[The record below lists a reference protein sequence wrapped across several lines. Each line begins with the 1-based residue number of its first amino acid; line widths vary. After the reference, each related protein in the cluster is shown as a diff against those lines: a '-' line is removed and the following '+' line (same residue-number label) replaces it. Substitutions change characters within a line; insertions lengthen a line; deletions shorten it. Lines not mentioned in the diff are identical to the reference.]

1 MENTNNN
8 TNGTNDNNEANS
20 NTVVPETGVISWFKR
35 NWKPV
40 VATTAVVAAGGVALY
55 LFAKGDTEAAAEVV
69 TAAAEAAT
77 ETAGDVVDAVA

>member
-8 TNGTNDNNEANS
+8 TNGTNDNNTAAP
-20 NTVVPETGVISWFKR
+20 VAGVIGWFKR

-77 ETAGDVVDAVA
+77 EAAGDVVDAVA